1 MASLCNAAVQTTA
14 ESAHRRSVER
24 RRIPG
29 ISITAPA
36 VSAPQNAAFAAEARH
51 GSLDADRPGP
61 WDQRASKTLMA
72 LPTAKPYMEEVPM
85 SAGDWK
91 RFYQAVCDGDM
102 RLVRH
107 YIEAGIDVNYAHP
120 EFFSTPLVAAIRNQ
134 REEVALFI
142 LQRGADPLRVS
153 EVDGASPWI
162 CWPPATFR
170 AFKSNWTAWG
180 LPPGLHG
187 ISGNAGW
194 AGSGSAGPH
203 RPPGGSTQGQDANQT
218 HPQHLEESAC
228 SAKTHSLFFTGTHV
242 LP

>member
-1 MASLCNAAVQTTA
+1 
-14 ESAHRRSVER
+14 
-24 RRIPG
+24 
-29 ISITAPA
+29 
-36 VSAPQNAAFAAEARH
+36 
-51 GSLDADRPGP
+51 
-61 WDQRASKTLMA
+61 
-72 LPTAKPYMEEVPM
+72 M

-153 EVDGASPWI
+153 EVDGASPMDLL
-162 CWPPATFR
+162 AT
-170 AFKSNWTAWG
+170 SNLPRLQEQLTAWG
-180 LPPGLHG
+180 LPPGLPG

-203 RPPGGSTQGQDANQT
+203 RPLGGSTRGAKT
-218 HPQHLEESAC
+218 PTKLTPQHLGESAC
-228 SAKTHSLFFTGTHV
+228 SAKTHNLVFTGTHV
-242 LP
+242 LPPSNPTLCHASAYI